1 MLGIQ
6 RQLKSSPS
14 PALMDST
21 VEKAGK
27 KGISIQYK
35 NYSKRFS
42 SLEIGYTKGGLTVI
56 AEKTLEQDFYEN
68 IVL

>member
-1 MLGIQ
+1 M
-6 RQLKSSPS
+6 
-14 PALMDST
+14 
-21 VEKAGK
+21 EKAGK

-42 SLEIGYTKGGLTVI
+42 SLEIGYTKGGLTLI